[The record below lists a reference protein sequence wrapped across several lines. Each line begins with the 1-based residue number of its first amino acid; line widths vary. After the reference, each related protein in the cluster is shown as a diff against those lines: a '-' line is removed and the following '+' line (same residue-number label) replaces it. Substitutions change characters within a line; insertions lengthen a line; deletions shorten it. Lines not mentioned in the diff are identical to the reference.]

1 VTPEQAKE
9 ISAQIRGAKE
19 QHERVLNR
27 ALERALPG
35 IDPREIDRITHVV
48 IDIHKDIIAA
58 LKRLKDLLN

>member
-1 VTPEQAKE
+1 MTPEQAKE

-27 ALERALPG
+27 ALPG
-35 IDPREIDRITHVV
+35 TDPREIDRITHVV

-58 LKRLKDLLN
+58 LKRLKDLLS